1 MIVILVVLVLV
12 AVALGVIRFVR
23 GPADADRVV
32 ALDILFSAAVAMCA
46 LAALATRR
54 VLFLDIAIGL
64 ILIGFVATLAWARL
78 VEKRRPTKWA
88 PEP

>member
-78 VEKRRPTKWA
+78 VEMRRPMKRA

>member
-1 MIVILVVLVLV
+1 MIVILFMLVLGS
-12 AVALGVIRFVR
+12 VALGVIRFVR

-64 ILIGFVATLAWARL
+64 VLIGFVATLAWARV
-78 VEKRRPTKWA
+78 VEMRRPMKRA
-88 PEP
+88 PGP

>member
-64 ILIGFVATLAWARL
+64 VLIGFVATLAWARL
-78 VEKRRPTKWA
+78 VEMRRPMKRA

>member
-1 MIVILVVLVLV
+1 MIVILVVLVLG

-46 LAALATRR
+46 LAALTTQR

-78 VEKRRPTKWA
+78 VEMRRPMKRA

>member
-1 MIVILVVLVLV
+1 MIVILVVLVLG

-46 LAALATRR
+46 LAALTTRR

-78 VEKRRPTKWA
+78 VEMRRPRKRA

>member
-46 LAALATRR
+46 LAALTTRR
-54 VLFLDIAIGL
+54 VLFLDIGIGL
-64 ILIGFVATLAWARL
+64 ILIGFVATMAWARL
-78 VEKRRPTKWA
+78 VEMRRPMKRA

>member
-1 MIVILVVLVLV
+1 MIVILVVLVLG

-78 VEKRRPTKWA
+78 VEMRRPRKRA

>member
-1 MIVILVVLVLV
+1 MIVILVVLVLG

-64 ILIGFVATLAWARL
+64 VLIGFVATLAWARL
-78 VEKRRPTKWA
+78 VEMRRPMKRT

>member
-1 MIVILVVLVLV
+1 MPTGLSPST
-12 AVALGVIRFVR
+12 F
-23 GPADADRVV
+23 
-32 ALDILFSAAVAMCA
+32 FAAVAMCA

-78 VEKRRPTKWA
+78 VEMRRPMKRA